1 VIYIFLLFMTITA
14 AAPSYPTTDHPHLP
28 SLRLSREEVEKMKR
42 IQLNPPGT
50 FYRNITMGEGDN
62 KTTVPVVEIDFD
74 ILCDNEVGHRARSL
88 APRGSCYSRQQNS
101 EPGYCNIAYCWKD
114 THGTLY
120 NEFITI
126 QGSNGQSN
134 PINVWSS
141 NGDYLELNTV
151 FNDGLNGWF
160 QDGHECSND
169 DTMIWTNHRWDDGSM
184 GVARVDHVD
193 CAACDF
199 GGLYC
204 QSDML
209 KNNLQALGNGIDP
222 DIGC

>member
-1 VIYIFLLFMTITA
+1 
-14 AAPSYPTTDHPHLP
+14 
-28 SLRLSREEVEKMKR
+28 
-42 IQLNPPGT
+42 
-50 FYRNITMGEGDN
+50 MGEGNN
-62 KTTVPVVEIDFD
+62 KTTVPVVEIDLD
-74 ILCDNEVGHRARSL
+74 ILRDDEVGHRARSL

-101 EPGYCNIAYCWKD
+101 EPSYCNIAYCWKD
-114 THGTLY
+114 TNAVLY
-120 NEFITI
+120 NEFIII

-141 NGDYLELNTV
+141 NGDHLQLNNI

-160 QDGHECSND
+160 EQRHECSND
-169 DTMIWTNHRWDDGSM
+169 DTMIWTNHRWDAGSM

-193 CAACDF
+193 CRTCSF

-204 QSDML
+204 QSDIL